1 MYPVL
6 LNLRRKRLIIN
17 DYLITQAAPLVQ
29 IFFPGLAEVGG
40 QVFQNGWGWRWLQN
54 YRRPNK
60 LERFIAT
67 YLLKIQTIA

>member
-40 QVFQNGWGWRWLQN
+40 QVFQMDKDGSVDFCHV
-54 YRRPNK
+54 YFAK
-60 LERFIAT
+60 AVTF
-67 YLLKIQTIA
+67 

>member
-29 IFFPGLAEVGG
+29 IFF
-40 QVFQNGWGWRWLQN
+40 QGWRKWVGKYFRWVGMVEWFTN
-54 YRRPNK
+54 YTAIPNREVQEFTGK
-60 LERFIAT
+60 SL
-67 YLLKIQTIA
+67 

>member
-29 IFFPGLAEVGG
+29 IFFPGQAEVGG
-40 QVFQNGWGWRWLQN
+40 QVFQMGKALNASTTPITTMVCWL
-54 YRRPNK
+54 
-60 LERFIAT
+60 LV
-67 YLLKIQTIA
+67 LSS